1 MTITNSEFEDLQ
13 AELNAWRDRARQ
25 LEMTLR
31 KIETALGQGRSLEDL
46 QQAAQLGGVEG
57 DYAVLA
63 LLARKALAGLDGGI

>member
-1 MTITNSEFEDLQ
+1 MTITKAEFEDLQ

-46 QQAAQLGGVEG
+46 QQTAKSGGAEG
-57 DYAVLA
+57 DYAVLT
-63 LLARKALAGLDGGI
+63 LLARKVLAGVDGRV